1 MTECRPDPPELV
13 AACDVLRQIYWREY
27 GRGWREATQRVKE
40 VLEREAETIAQEA
53 QSR

>member
-1 MTECRPDPPELV
+1 MTECRPDPPEL